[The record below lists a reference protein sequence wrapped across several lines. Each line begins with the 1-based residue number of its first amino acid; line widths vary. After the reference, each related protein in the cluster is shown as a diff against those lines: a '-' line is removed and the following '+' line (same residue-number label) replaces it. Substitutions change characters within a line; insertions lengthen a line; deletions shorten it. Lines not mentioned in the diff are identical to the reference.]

1 MKQST
6 SWNYWRW
13 RAAAVEKKRHK
24 AHIQSWQNY
33 MLCTPASIQTASGQ
47 LSDWAW
53 KFIYWTCRSS
63 HMSSLWSYTVSTE
76 HLQIYAFLKKSEPK
90 CWPCGHNLSS
100 SLKERWSKF
109 AAMDIC
115 NHISR
120 GVPPAYDYIEG
131 NVTHPFVTRG
141 TVSTS
146 SLWH

>member
-120 GVPPAYDYIEG
+120 GVHPAYDYIEG